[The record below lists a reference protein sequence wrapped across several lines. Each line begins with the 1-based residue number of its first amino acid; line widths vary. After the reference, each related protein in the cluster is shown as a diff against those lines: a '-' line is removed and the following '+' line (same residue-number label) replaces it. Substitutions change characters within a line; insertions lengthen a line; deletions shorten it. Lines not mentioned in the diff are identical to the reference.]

1 MVYNTKPMGEVC
13 RCANPLFLSFV
24 AAMGGFLF
32 GYDTAVINGGE
43 QQIQSAWG
51 LSAFVHGLVMSSAL
65 WGTVIGA
72 LCGGRVCD
80 RIGRKRTLFGV
91 GMLYLVS
98 AVWSAFALGPWD
110 LMVARFIGGIGV
122 GASSIAAPVYI
133 AEISPAESRGK
144 LGGLFQFNIVL
155 GMVVSQFVNWGIG
168 AAAAKGLAPA
178 GLTWR
183 VMLGAEAIPALVFT
197 LMTPFLEESPR
208 WLAMKESAVAGRP
221 PYHDSAAMA
230 EGRACRP
237 ATAMF
242 FSRANLRPIMLVFCL
257 AMFNQL
263 SGINAMMYF
272 AKRVFEMAGFTPQV
286 ALGTAAAM
294 SVVLGLGTFAG
305 LFLIDRLG
313 RRSLLIIG
321 SIGCIAA
328 HFATAAAFVFDL
340 GLLAALCIFPFIV
353 FFALGQGMV
362 IWVFISEIF
371 PQRFR
376 AQGQSFGSFTHW
388 TFCAALTFVFPSMAA
403 AWAPAAIFAFF
414 GTCLVAHLVWAIFI
428 PETKGKTLE
437 EISL

>member
-1 MVYNTKPMGEVC
+1 MGEVR

-72 LCGGRVCD
+72 LCGGKVCD
-80 RIGRKRTLFGV
+80 QMGRKRTLFGV

-168 AAAAKGLAPA
+168 AAAAKGLASA
-178 GLTWR
+178 DVTWR

-208 WLAMKESAVAGRP
+208 WLAMSEQGTGNREQGTGKGVS
-221 PYHDSAAMA
+221 
-230 EGRACRP
+230 
-237 ATAMF
+237 F

-353 FFALGQGMV
+353 FFALGQGVV

-403 AWAPAAIFAFF
+403 TWAPAAIFAFF

-428 PETKGKTLE
+428 CPETKGKRLE

>member
-1 MVYNTKPMGEVC
+1 MFNFSHMGMKST
-13 RCANPLFLSFV
+13 RLAFLALA

-43 QQIQSAWG
+43 QQIQSVWS
-51 LSAFVHGLVMSSAL
+51 LSSFVHGLVMSSAL

-72 LCGGRVCD
+72 MGGGKVCD
-80 RIGRKRTLFGV
+80 WIGRKPTLFWVGV
-91 GMLYLVS
+91 LYLVS
-98 AVWSAFALGPWD
+98 AVWSAVAFGPTD
-110 LMVARFIGGIGV
+110 LMVARFIGGLGV

-133 AEISPAESRGK
+133 AEISPAESRGR

-155 GMVVSQFVNWGIG
+155 GMVVSQFVNWALGGIG
-168 AAAAKGLAPA
+168 DNA
-178 GLTWR
+178 WR
-183 VMLGAEAIPALVFT
+183 WMLGAEAVPAFVFT
-197 LMTPFLEESPR
+197 VMTLFLSESPR
-208 WLAMKESAVAGRP
+208 WMGERGTGNGESAF
-221 PYHDSAAMA
+221 A
-230 EGRACRP
+230 E
-237 ATAMF
+237 ATAGERGRGF
-242 FSRANLRPIMLVFCL
+242 FSRANLRPILLAFFL

-313 RRSLLIIG
+313 RRTLLIVG

-328 HFATAAAFVFDL
+328 HFAAASAFVFDL
-340 GLLAALCIFPFIV
+340 GLLAAICIFQFIV
-353 FFALGQGMV
+353 FFAVGQGVV

-376 AQGQSFGSFTHW
+376 AQGQSWGSFTHW
-388 TFCAALTFVFPSMAA
+388 SFCAALTFVFPAMAA
-403 AWAPAAIFAFF
+403 SWAPAAIFSFF
-414 GTCLVAHLVWAIFI
+414 GTCLVVHLLWAIFI
-428 PETKGKTLE
+428 CPETKGKTLE
-437 EISL
+437 ELER

>member
-1 MVYNTKPMGEVC
+1 MGEVR

-72 LCGGRVCD
+72 LCGGKVCD

-168 AAAAKGLAPA
+168 AAAAKGLASA
-178 GLTWR
+178 DVTWR

-208 WLAMKESAVAGRP
+208 WLAMREQGTGNREQGTGKGVS
-221 PYHDSAAMA
+221 
-230 EGRACRP
+230 
-237 ATAMF
+237 F

-353 FFALGQGMV
+353 FFALGQGVV

-428 PETKGKTLE
+428 CPETKGKRLA

>member
-1 MVYNTKPMGEVC
+1 MNE
-13 RCANPLFLSFV
+13 ANRGRLLFLSMA

-43 QQIQSAWG
+43 QQIQSVWG
-51 LSAFVHGLVMSSAL
+51 LTPFIHGLVMSSAL

-72 LCGGRVCD
+72 VCGGKVCD
-80 RIGRKRTLFGV
+80 RIGRKPTLFWVGV
-91 GMLYLVS
+91 FYFVS
-98 AVWSAFALGPWD
+98 AVWSALAAGPWD
-110 LMVARFIGGIGV
+110 LMVARFIGGLGV

-133 AEISPAESRGK
+133 AEIAPPERRGQ

-168 AAAAKGLAPA
+168 SA
-178 GLTWR
+178 GLGDATWR
-183 VMLGAEAIPALVFT
+183 WMLGAEAVPALAFT
-197 LMTPFLEESPR
+197 IVTLFIDESPR
-208 WLAMKESAVAGRP
+208 WLSGRGTANGEQGAGN
-221 PYHDSAAMA
+221 
-230 EGRACRP
+230 G
-237 ATAMF
+237 F
-242 FSRANLRPIMLVFCL
+242 FCRANLRPILLAFAL

-313 RRSLLIIG
+313 RRTLLIVG
-321 SIGCIAA
+321 SIGCIVA
-328 HFATAAAFVFDL
+328 HFAAASAFVFDL
-340 GLLAALCIFPFIV
+340 GLLAAICIFQFIV
-353 FFALGQGMV
+353 FFAVGQGVV

-376 AQGQSFGSFTHW
+376 AQGQSWGSFIHW
-388 TFCAALTFVFPSMAA
+388 SFCATLTFVFPAMAA
-403 AWAPAAIFAFF
+403 SWAPAAIFSFF
-414 GTCLVAHLVWAIFI
+414 GTCLVVHLLWAIFI
-428 PETKGKTLE
+428 CPETKGKTLE
-437 EISL
+437 EIAS

>member
-1 MVYNTKPMGEVC
+1 MSCCEKKRSV
-13 RCANPLFLSFV
+13 RFLAFA

-43 QQIQSAWG
+43 QQIQSAWS
-51 LSAFVHGLVMSSAL
+51 LSSFIHGLVMSSAL

-72 LCGGRVCD
+72 MCGGKVCD
-80 RIGRKRTLFGV
+80 RIGRKPTLFWVGV
-91 GMLYLVS
+91 LYFVS
-98 AVWSAFALGPWD
+98 AVWSALAFGPGD
-110 LMVARFIGGIGV
+110 LMVARFIGGLGV

-133 AEISPAESRGK
+133 AEISPPERRGQ

-155 GMVVSQFVNWGIG
+155 GMVVSQFVNWVLGGIG
-168 AAAAKGLAPA
+168 ENA
-178 GLTWR
+178 WR
-183 VMLGAEAIPALVFT
+183 WMLGAEAVPAFVFT
-197 LMTPFLEESPR
+197 MMTLFLTESPR
-208 WLAMKESAVAGRP
+208 WKVDGERGMVDGERGIW
-221 PYHDSAAMA
+221 
-230 EGRACRP
+230 
-237 ATAMF
+237 F
-242 FSRANLRPIMLVFCL
+242 FSRGNSRPILLVFFL
-257 AMFNQL
+257 AAFNQL

-272 AKRVFEMAGFTPQV
+272 AKRVFEMAGMSSQA

-328 HFATAAAFVFDL
+328 HFATAAAFVFDF

-353 FFALGQGMV
+353 FFAMGQGVV

-376 AQGQSFGSFTHW
+376 AQGQSFGSLTHW
-388 TFCAALTFVFPSMAA
+388 TFCAALTFVFPAMAA

-414 GTCLVAHLVWAIFI
+414 GTCLVAHLLWAIFI
-428 PETKGKTLE
+428 CPETKGKTLE
-437 EISL
+437 ELES

>member
-1 MVYNTKPMGEVC
+1 MGKDSV
-13 RCANPLFLSFV
+13 RLKFLAFA

-43 QQIQSAWG
+43 QQIQTVWS
-51 LSAFVHGLVMSSAL
+51 LSSFVHGLVMSSAL

-72 LCGGRVCD
+72 MGGGKVCD
-80 RIGRKRTLFGV
+80 WIGRKPTLFWVGV
-91 GMLYLVS
+91 LYLLS
-98 AVWSAFALGPWD
+98 AVWSAIAFGPTD
-110 LMVARFIGGIGV
+110 LMVARFIGGLGV

-133 AEISPAESRGK
+133 AEISPAESRGR

-155 GMVVSQFVNWGIG
+155 GMVVSQFVNWALGGIG
-168 AAAAKGLAPA
+168 DNA
-178 GLTWR
+178 WR
-183 VMLGAEAIPALVFT
+183 WMLGAEAVPAFVFT
-197 LMTPFLEESPR
+197 IMTLFLTESPR
-208 WLAMKESAVAGRP
+208 WLSALNSQLTTHNSQP
-221 PYHDSAAMA
+221 TTLNPQS
-230 EGRACRP
+230 
-237 ATAMF
+237 F
-242 FSRANLRPIMLVFCL
+242 FSRANLRPIILAFFL

-272 AKRVFEMAGFTPQV
+272 AKRVFEMAGLSPQA

-294 SVVLGLGTFAG
+294 SVVLGLGTFVG

-313 RRSLLIIG
+313 RRTLLIIG

-340 GLLAALCIFPFIV
+340 GILAALCIFPFIV
-353 FFALGQGMV
+353 FFALGQGVV

-388 TFCAALTFVFPSMAA
+388 TFCALLTFVFPAMAA

-414 GTCLVAHLVWAIFI
+414 GTCLVAHLFWAIFVC
-428 PETKGKTLE
+428 PETKGKALE
-437 EISL
+437 EINL

>member
-1 MVYNTKPMGEVC
+1 M
-13 RCANPLFLSFV
+13 A

-51 LSAFVHGLVMSSAL
+51 LSSFVHGLVMSSAL

-72 LCGGRVCD
+72 AFGGKVCD
-80 RIGRKRTLFGV
+80 MIGRKPTLFWVGV
-91 GMLYLVS
+91 LYLVS
-98 AVWSAFALGPWD
+98 AVWSAFAFGPWD
-110 LMVARFIGGIGV
+110 LMAARFIGGLGV

-133 AEISPAESRGK
+133 AEISPADRRGQ

-155 GMVVSQFVNWGIG
+155 GMVVSQFVNWWIG
-168 AAAAKGLAPA
+168 SAEFGDA
-178 GLTWR
+178 TWR
-183 VMLGAEAIPALVFT
+183 VMLGAEAVPALAFT
-197 LMTPFLEESPR
+197 LLTPFLDESPR
-208 WLAMKESAVAGRP
+208 WRRMKEEGKGKKEEEWNGIRNGR
-221 PYHDSAAMA
+221 
-230 EGRACRP
+230 
-237 ATAMF
+237 F
-242 FSRANLRPIMLVFCL
+242 FSRANMRPIMLVFCL

-286 ALGTAAAM
+286 ALGTAAGM

-313 RRSLLIIG
+313 RRTLLIVG
-321 SIGCIAA
+321 SIGCIIA
-328 HFATAAAFVFDL
+328 HFAAASAFVFDL
-340 GLLAALCIFPFIV
+340 GVLAAICIFQFTV
-353 FFALGQGMV
+353 FFAMGQGVV

-388 TFCAALTFVFPSMAA
+388 SFCAALTFVFPAMAA

-414 GTCLVAHLVWAIFI
+414 GACLCAHLVWAMFVC
-428 PETKGKTLE
+428 PETKGKALE
-437 EISL
+437 EMER

>member
-1 MVYNTKPMGEVC
+1 MGK
-13 RCANPLFLSFV
+13 RTNPLFLSFV

-43 QQIQSAWG
+43 QQIQSVWG
-51 LSAFVHGLVMSSAL
+51 LSSFVHGLVMSSAL

-72 LCGGRVCD
+72 LCGGKVCD
-80 RIGRKRTLFGV
+80 RIGRKRALFWVGV
-91 GMLYLVS
+91 LYLVS
-98 AVWSAFALGPWD
+98 AVWSAFAIGPWD

-133 AEISPAESRGK
+133 AEISPAEKRGR
-144 LGGLFQFNIVL
+144 LGGLFQFNIVM
-155 GMVVSQFVNWGIG
+155 GMIVSQFVNWALGG
-168 AAAAKGLAPA
+168 VGDNA
-178 GLTWR
+178 WR
-183 VMLGAEAIPALVFT
+183 YMLGAEAVPALVFT
-197 LMTPFLEESPR
+197 LMTLFLDESPR
-208 WLAMKESAVAGRP
+208 WLAMRGGS
-221 PYHDSAAMA
+221 HDSGDVPDRVATGASAALP
-230 EGRACRP
+230 G
-237 ATAMF
+237 F
-242 FSRANLRPIMLVFCL
+242 FSRANLRPILLSFCL

-272 AKRVFEMAGFTPQV
+272 AKRVFEMAGLSSQA

-305 LFLIDRLG
+305 LSLIDRLG
-313 RRSLLIIG
+313 RRTLLIIG

-353 FFALGQGMV
+353 FFALGQGVV

-376 AQGQSFGSFTHW
+376 AQGQSWGSFTHW
-388 TFCAALTFVFPSMAA
+388 AFCAMLTFVFPSMAA
-403 AWAPAAIFAFF
+403 AWAPSAIFVFF
-414 GTCLVAHLVWAIFI
+414 GVCLVAHLFWAIFI
-428 PETKGKTLE
+428 CPETKGKTLE
-437 EISL
+437 EINL

>member
-1 MVYNTKPMGEVC
+1 MNE
-13 RCANPLFLSFV
+13 ANRGRLLFLSMA

-43 QQIQSAWG
+43 QQIQSVWG
-51 LSAFVHGLVMSSAL
+51 LTPFIHGLVMSSAL

-72 LCGGRVCD
+72 VCGGKVCD
-80 RIGRKRTLFGV
+80 WIGRKPTLFWVGV
-91 GMLYLVS
+91 FYFVS
-98 AVWSAFALGPWD
+98 AVWSALAAGPWD
-110 LMVARFIGGIGV
+110 LMVARFIGGLGV

-133 AEISPAESRGK
+133 AEIAPPERRGQ

-168 AAAAKGLAPA
+168 SA
-178 GLTWR
+178 GLGDATWR
-183 VMLGAEAIPALVFT
+183 WMLGAEAVPALAFT
-197 LMTPFLEESPR
+197 IVTLFIDESPR
-208 WLAMKESAVAGRP
+208 WLSGRGTANGEQGAGN
-221 PYHDSAAMA
+221 
-230 EGRACRP
+230 G
-237 ATAMF
+237 F
-242 FSRANLRPIMLVFCL
+242 FCRANLRPILLAFAL

-313 RRSLLIIG
+313 RRTLLIVG
-321 SIGCIAA
+321 SIGCIVA
-328 HFATAAAFVFDL
+328 HFAAASAFVFDL
-340 GLLAALCIFPFIV
+340 GLLAAICIFQFIV
-353 FFALGQGMV
+353 FFAVGQGVV

-376 AQGQSFGSFTHW
+376 AQGQSWGSFIHW
-388 TFCAALTFVFPSMAA
+388 SFCATLTFVFPAMAA
-403 AWAPAAIFAFF
+403 SWAPAAIFSFF
-414 GTCLVAHLVWAIFI
+414 GTCLVVHLLWAIFI
-428 PETKGKTLE
+428 CPETKGKTLE
-437 EISL
+437 EIAS

>member
-1 MVYNTKPMGEVC
+1 MNACDKSDDGK
-13 RCANPLFLSFV
+13 RILFLAMA

-43 QQIQSAWG
+43 QQIQSVWG
-51 LSAFVHGLVMSSAL
+51 LLSFVHGLVMSSAL

-72 LCGGRVCD
+72 AFGGKVCD
-80 RIGRKRTLFGV
+80 RIGRKPTLFWVGV
-91 GMLYLVS
+91 LYFVS
-98 AVWSAFALGPWD
+98 AIWSAFAIGPWD
-110 LMVARFIGGIGV
+110 LIVARFIGGLGV

-133 AEISPAESRGK
+133 AEISPADRRGR

-168 AAAAKGLAPA
+168 SA
-178 GLTWR
+178 GLGDVTWR
-183 VMLGAEAIPALVFT
+183 AMLGAEAVPALAFT
-197 LMTPFLEESPR
+197 LITPFLTESPR
-208 WLAMKESAVAGRP
+208 WLAMTGGSASVPDMDR
-221 PYHDSAAMA
+221 
-230 EGRACRP
+230 
-237 ATAMF
+237 TAPVSPF
-242 FSRANLRPIMLVFCL
+242 FSRQNLRLIILVFCL

-272 AKRVFEMAGFTPQV
+272 AKRVFEMAGFTPQA
-286 ALGTAAAM
+286 ALGTAAGM

-313 RRSLLIIG
+313 RRTLLIIG

-328 HFATAAAFVFDL
+328 HFTTTAAFVFDF
-340 GLLAALCIFPFIV
+340 GMLAAICIFQFIV
-353 FFALGQGMV
+353 FFAMGQGVV

-388 TFCAALTFVFPSMAA
+388 SFCAALTFVFPAMAA

-414 GTCLVAHLVWAIFI
+414 GVCLCAHLLWAIFI
-428 PETKGKTLE
+428 CPETKGRALE
-437 EISL
+437 EMER

>member
-1 MVYNTKPMGEVC
+1 MNE
-13 RCANPLFLSFV
+13 ANRGRLLFLSMA

-43 QQIQSAWG
+43 QQIQSVWG
-51 LSAFVHGLVMSSAL
+51 LTPFIHGLVMSSAL

-72 LCGGRVCD
+72 VCGGKVCD
-80 RIGRKRTLFGV
+80 RIGRKPTLFWVGV
-91 GMLYLVS
+91 FYFVS
-98 AVWSAFALGPWD
+98 AVWSALAAGPWD
-110 LMVARFIGGIGV
+110 LMVARFIGGLGV

-133 AEISPAESRGK
+133 AEIAPPERRGQ

-168 AAAAKGLAPA
+168 SA
-178 GLTWR
+178 GLGDATWR
-183 VMLGAEAIPALVFT
+183 WMLGTEAVPALAFT
-197 LMTPFLEESPR
+197 IVTLFIDESPR
-208 WLAMKESAVAGRP
+208 WLSGRGTANGEQGAGN
-221 PYHDSAAMA
+221 
-230 EGRACRP
+230 G
-237 ATAMF
+237 F
-242 FSRANLRPIMLVFCL
+242 FCRANLRPILLAFAL

-313 RRSLLIIG
+313 RRTLLIVG
-321 SIGCIAA
+321 SIGCIVA
-328 HFATAAAFVFDL
+328 HFAAASAFVFDL
-340 GLLAALCIFPFIV
+340 GLLAAICIFQFIV
-353 FFALGQGMV
+353 FFAVGQGVV

-376 AQGQSFGSFTHW
+376 AQGQSWGSFIHW
-388 TFCAALTFVFPSMAA
+388 SFCATLTFVFPAMAA
-403 AWAPAAIFAFF
+403 SWAPAAIFSFF
-414 GTCLVAHLVWAIFI
+414 GTCLVVHLLWAIFI
-428 PETKGKTLE
+428 CPETKGKTLE
-437 EISL
+437 EIAS